1 MSFNIEMNESEL
13 VGLYKLLR
21 SANSDPLMQGV
32 LKKIENAVYEV
43 ASIGEIEDIG
53 ENERT

>member
-1 MSFNIEMNESEL
+1 MSFNVELNESEL

-21 SANSDPLMQGV
+21 VASADALMQGV

-43 ASIGEIEDIG
+43 ASIGEIEDFG